1 MRSEDTNNDP
11 LPWPSTRANINEGFA
26 LLISKDLCSRNNI
39 FLLLIFL
46 RRDPK
51 IPILTSTH
59 ESGLFDDFLL
69 NKQAAI

>member
-1 MRSEDTNNDP
+1 MAA
-11 LPWPSTRANINEGFA
+11 STRANINEGFA

-39 FLLLIFL
+39 FLLLILL

-59 ESGLFDDFLL
+59 KF
-69 NKQAAI
+69 I